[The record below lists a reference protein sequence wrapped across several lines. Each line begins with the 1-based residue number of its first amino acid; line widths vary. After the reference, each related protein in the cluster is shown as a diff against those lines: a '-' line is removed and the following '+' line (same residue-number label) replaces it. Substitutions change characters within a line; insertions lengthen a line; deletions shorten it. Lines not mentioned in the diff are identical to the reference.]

1 MRLRIP
7 SFFAAMTLA
16 ATLLGVGVPS
26 QQAAAVVDPPCTV
39 DAMLVNSC
47 RPWFG
52 STSNGY
58 AEAPADTKEQ
68 LLYFEQRVGRQVD
81 MAHTYHGAGNA
92 SHTLNATDLYFANRP
107 DTLLYLNWPLTNTFS
122 TASGANATVNGYID
136 QMARSIQSLGG
147 KKIMLALHHEP
158 ENDIAFTCPG
168 QSTKPGTMGS
178 AAEYVAMWRNVRARF
193 DALGVDNVIWVMN
206 YMNYPAYDCMLDDV
220 WPGNEYVDYV
230 SFNGYQ
236 TSDRDVSFVNRVG
249 RFYNLLLESS
259 TPEHDYASKEWGL
272 VEWGLHNTTQASTYL
287 YYQQAKKAVEDK
299 VFPRLRFYMV
309 FDNGDRNRNIFDF
322 QVAYDGDGVL
332 DPREQAEFNLF
343 ANSWALTGDGLPD
356 EQPPPS
362 DTTAPST
369 PTNVSAAVSSG
380 RPVVTWSASSDDVAV
395 TGYDVLRDGAVVGT
409 TTAGLS
415 YTDTSALQGRTYSYS
430 VRARDAAGNTSAAS
444 TAAAVAVPDTT
455 APSAPASLRAARTTS
470 TRVTLTW
477 TAATDNVAVTSYL
490 VYRGATLVGT
500 VGAATRSFSATGLA
514 PGTTYAF
521 SVRARD
527 AAGNL
532 GVARTARG

>member
-1 MRLRIP
+1 
-7 SFFAAMTLA
+7 
-16 ATLLGVGVPS
+16 
-26 QQAAAVVDPPCTV
+26 
-39 DAMLVNSC
+39 MLVNSC

-136 QMARSIQSLGG
+136 QMARSIQSLGD

>member
-136 QMARSIQSLGG
+136 QMARSIQSLGD